1 MNGLLYKYF
10 PLDSDEHLSRI
21 ERVLKGWLYFSSPTT
36 FNDPFEMRPLLAPP
50 TRDDFDE
57 VVNRI
62 GLGAGIL
69 SKSAQNKTFRA
80 VAQGM
85 QTAANPAVAQEW
97 LDSIGVL
104 CLTTK
109 SDDLLMWAHYASN
122 HMGLCIGFEPSLKPF
137 VNAREVQYEEDRPKV
152 RTLELER
159 QDEDLLKRVL
169 CTKSPH
175 WRYESEWR
183 CLKRPIRNQELN
195 YYQDLTKNEP
205 NKNDE
210 IAELL
215 ATEGGPGQYE
225 FNPHAIQRIYFGS
238 RMSVEWQQKV
248 IDMQFRVGN
257 TARIYQMDLDPRYF
271 KLQATKRKR

>member
-10 PLDSDEHLSRI
+10 PLDSDEQLSRI
-21 ERVLKGWLYFSSPTT
+21 ERVLGGWLYFSSPTT

-57 VVNRI
+57 VVSRI
-62 GLGAGIL
+62 GLGAGLL

-80 VAQGM
+80 VAQEM
-85 QTAANPAVAQEW
+85 QRTARSAVAPDW

-122 HMGLCIGFEPSLKPF
+122 HTGICIGFEPSSKPF
-137 VNAREVQYEEDRPKV
+137 ANARKVQYEEDRPRV
-152 RTLELER
+152 RAFELER
-159 QDEDLLKRVL
+159 QDEDLLNRVL

-175 WRYESEWR
+175 WRYEAEWR
-183 CLKRPIRNQELN
+183 CLKRPIRNQELK
-195 YYQDLTKNEP
+195 YYQELTKNDP
-205 NKNDE
+205 DKNNE

-225 FNPHAIQRIYFGS
+225 FDSLAIRRIYLGA
-238 RMSVEWQQKV
+238 RMSLERQQEV
-248 IDMQFRVGN
+248 IEMQCRVGN

-271 KLQATKRKR
+271 KLQATKRQR